1 MEGDVIILDGN
12 LKKTDRRTLYT
23 KMVIKDALLELL
35 ATNSFEKI
43 TVTATCKQAEVSR
56 ATFYLHFDDLTAV
69 LDECLAD
76 ALKIADEADGNPHTD
91 MLKMLQ
97 MITSGEFGTEMLQA
111 NDTLLPA
118 CQRVADLPKYRPIF
132 LDSGLSDYIIKQMF
146 QAEKD
151 RTVPILMEHCH
162 LPKVEA
168 ELLFAFVIY
177 GAFSVNKS
185 MGWNKNRKWYE
196 IQGILIRF
204 ILGGL
209 DVLKKEI

>member
-1 MEGDVIILDGN
+1 MEGK

-35 ATNSFEKI
+35 ATNGFEKI
-43 TVTATCKQAEVSR
+43 TVTAACKQAEVSR

-76 ALKIADEADGNPHTD
+76 ALKIADAAGGNPNTD
-91 MLKMLQ
+91 MLKMLHK
-97 MITSGEFGTEMLQA
+97 IASGEFDTEMLQA

-118 CQRVADLPKYRPIF
+118 CQRAADLPKYRPLF
-132 LDSGLSDYIIKQMF
+132 LDSGLSDYIIKKMF
-146 QAEKD
+146 QAEKE
-151 RTVPILMEHCH
+151 RTVPILMEYCC
-162 LPKVEA
+162 LSKAEA
-168 ELLFAFVIY
+168 EMLFSFVIY

-185 MGWNKNRKWYE
+185 MGWNKDRKWYE
-196 IQGILIRF
+196 IQGVLIRF

>member
-1 MEGDVIILDGN
+1 MEGK

-35 ATNSFEKI
+35 ATNGFEKI
-43 TVTATCKQAEVSR
+43 TVTAACKQAEVSR

-76 ALKIADEADGNPHTD
+76 ALRIADAAGGNPNTD
-91 MLKMLQ
+91 MLKMMH
-97 MITSGEFGTEMLQA
+97 MIASGEFDTEMLQA

-118 CQRVADLPKYRPIF
+118 CQRAADLPKYRPIF
-132 LDSGLSDYIIKQMF
+132 LDSGLSDYIIKKMF
-146 QAEKD
+146 QAEKE
-151 RTVPILMEHCH
+151 RTVPILMEYCC
-162 LPKVEA
+162 LSKAEA
-168 ELLFAFVIY
+168 EMLFSFVIC

-185 MGWNKNRKWYE
+185 MGWNKDRKWYE

>member
-1 MEGDVIILDGN
+1 MEGK

-35 ATNSFEKI
+35 ATNDFEKI
-43 TVTATCKQAEVSR
+43 TVTAACKQAEVSR

-76 ALKIADEADGNPHTD
+76 ALRIADAAGGNPNTD
-91 MLKMLQ
+91 MLKMMH
-97 MITSGEFGTEMLQA
+97 MIASGEFDTEMLQA

-118 CQRVADLPKYRPIF
+118 CQRAADLPKYRPIF
-132 LDSGLSDYIIKQMF
+132 LDSGLSDYIIKKMF
-146 QAEKD
+146 QAEKE
-151 RTVPILMEHCH
+151 RTVPILMEYCC
-162 LPKVEA
+162 LSKAEA
-168 ELLFAFVIY
+168 EMLFSFVIY

-185 MGWNKNRKWYE
+185 MGWNKDRKWYE
-196 IQGILIRF
+196 IQGVLIRF

>member
-1 MEGDVIILDGN
+1 MEGK

-35 ATNSFEKI
+35 ATNGFEKI
-43 TVTATCKQAEVSR
+43 TVTAACKQAEVSR

-76 ALKIADEADGNPHTD
+76 ALKIADAAGGNPNTD
-91 MLKMLQ
+91 MLKMLH
-97 MITSGEFGTEMLQA
+97 MIASGEFDTEMLQA

-118 CQRVADLPKYRPIF
+118 CQRAADLPKYRPLF
-132 LDSGLSDYIIKQMF
+132 LDSGLSDYIIKKMF
-146 QAEKD
+146 QAEKE
-151 RTVPILMEHCH
+151 RTVPILMEYCC
-162 LPKVEA
+162 LSKAEA
-168 ELLFAFVIY
+168 EMLFSFVIY

-185 MGWNKNRKWYE
+185 MGWNKDRKWYE
-196 IQGILIRF
+196 IQGVLIRF

>member
-1 MEGDVIILDGN
+1 MGDVITLEGN

-35 ATNSFEKI
+35 ATNGFEKI
-43 TVTATCKQAEVSR
+43 TVTATCKQADVSR

-76 ALKIADEADGNPHTD
+76 ALKIADAAGGNPNTD
-91 MLKMLQ
+91 MLKMLH
-97 MITSGEFGTEMLQA
+97 MIASGEFDTEMLQA

-118 CQRVADLPKYRPIF
+118 CQRAADLPKYRPLF
-132 LDSGLSDYIIKQMF
+132 LDSGLSDYIIKKMF
-146 QAEKD
+146 QAEKE
-151 RTVPILMEHCH
+151 RTVPILMEYCC
-162 LPKVEA
+162 LSKAEA
-168 ELLFAFVIY
+168 EMLFSFVIY

-185 MGWNKNRKWYE
+185 MGWNKDRKWYE
-196 IQGILIRF
+196 IQGVLIRF

>member
-1 MEGDVIILDGN
+1 MEGK

-35 ATNSFEKI
+35 ATNDFEKI
-43 TVTATCKQAEVSR
+43 TVTAACKQAEVSR

-76 ALKIADEADGNPHTD
+76 ALKIADAAGGNPNTD
-91 MLKMLQ
+91 MLKMLH
-97 MITSGEFGTEMLQA
+97 MIASGEFDTEMLQA

-118 CQRVADLPKYRPIF
+118 CQRAADLTKYRPLF
-132 LDSGLSDYIIKQMF
+132 LDSGLSDYIIKKMF
-146 QAEKD
+146 QAEKE
-151 RTVPILMEHCH
+151 RTVPILMEYCC
-162 LPKVEA
+162 LSKAEA
-168 ELLFAFVIY
+168 EMLFSFVIY

-185 MGWNKNRKWYE
+185 MGWNKDRKWYE
-196 IQGILIRF
+196 IQGVLIRF

>member
-1 MEGDVIILDGN
+1 MEGK

-35 ATNSFEKI
+35 ATNDFKKI
-43 TVTATCKQAEVSR
+43 TVTAACKQAEVSR

-76 ALKIADEADGNPHTD
+76 ALKIADAAGGNPNTD
-91 MLKMLQ
+91 MLKMLH
-97 MITSGEFGTEMLQA
+97 MIASGEFDTEMLQA

-118 CQRVADLPKYRPIF
+118 CQRAADLPKYRPLF
-132 LDSGLSDYIIKQMF
+132 LDSGLSDYIIKKMF
-146 QAEKD
+146 QAEKE
-151 RTVPILMEHCH
+151 RTVPILMEYCC
-162 LPKVEA
+162 LSKAEA
-168 ELLFAFVIY
+168 EMLFSFVIY

-185 MGWNKNRKWYE
+185 MGWNKDRKWYE

>member
-1 MEGDVIILDGN
+1 MEGK

-35 ATNSFEKI
+35 ATNDFEKI
-43 TVTATCKQAEVSR
+43 TVTAACKQAEVSR

-76 ALKIADEADGNPHTD
+76 ALRIADAAGGNPNTD
-91 MLKMLQ
+91 MLKMMH
-97 MITSGEFGTEMLQA
+97 MIASGEFDTEMLQA

-118 CQRVADLPKYRPIF
+118 CQRAADLPKYRPLF
-132 LDSGLSDYIIKQMF
+132 LDSGLSDYIIKKMF
-146 QAEKD
+146 QAEKE
-151 RTVPILMEHCH
+151 RTVPILMEYCC
-162 LPKVEA
+162 LSKAEA
-168 ELLFAFVIY
+168 EMLFSFVIY

-185 MGWNKNRKWYE
+185 MGWNKDRKWYE
-196 IQGILIRF
+196 IQGVLIRF

>member
-1 MEGDVIILDGN
+1 MEGK

-35 ATNSFEKI
+35 ATNGFEKI
-43 TVTATCKQAEVSR
+43 TVTAACKQAEVSR

-76 ALKIADEADGNPHTD
+76 ALRIADAAGGNPNTD
-91 MLKMLQ
+91 MLKMMH
-97 MITSGEFGTEMLQA
+97 MIASGEFDTEMLQA

-118 CQRVADLPKYRPIF
+118 CQRAADLPKYRPIF
-132 LDSGLSDYIIKQMF
+132 LDSGLSDYIIKKMF
-146 QAEKD
+146 QAEKE
-151 RTVPILMEHCH
+151 RTVPILMEYCC
-162 LPKVEA
+162 LSKAEA
-168 ELLFAFVIY
+168 EMLFSFVIY

-185 MGWNKNRKWYE
+185 MGWNKDRKWYE
-196 IQGILIRF
+196 IQGVLIRF

>member
-1 MEGDVIILDGN
+1 MEGK

-35 ATNSFEKI
+35 ATNDFEKI
-43 TVTATCKQAEVSR
+43 TVTAACKQAEVSR

-76 ALKIADEADGNPHTD
+76 ALRIADAAGGNPNTD
-91 MLKMLQ
+91 MLKMLH
-97 MITSGEFGTEMLQA
+97 MIASGEFDTEMLQA

-118 CQRVADLPKYRPIF
+118 CQRAADLPKYRPIF
-132 LDSGLSDYIIKQMF
+132 LDSGLSDYIIKKMF
-146 QAEKD
+146 QAEKE
-151 RTVPILMEHCH
+151 RTVPILMEYCC
-162 LPKVEA
+162 LSKAEA
-168 ELLFAFVIY
+168 EMLFSFVIY

-185 MGWNKNRKWYE
+185 MGWNKDRKWYE
-196 IQGILIRF
+196 IQGVLIRF

>member
-1 MEGDVIILDGN
+1 MEGK

-35 ATNSFEKI
+35 ATNGFEKI
-43 TVTATCKQAEVSR
+43 TVTAACKQAEVSR

-76 ALKIADEADGNPHTD
+76 ALRIADEADGNPNTD
-91 MLKMLQ
+91 MLKMLH
-97 MITSGEFGTEMLQA
+97 MITSGEYDTEMLRA
-111 NDTLLPA
+111 NESLLPA

-132 LDSGLSDYIIKQMF
+132 LDSGLSDYIIKKMF
-146 QAEKD
+146 QAEKE
-151 RTVPILMEHCH
+151 RTVPILMEYCC
-162 LPKVEA
+162 LSKAEA
-168 ELLFAFVIY
+168 EMLFSFVIY

-185 MGWNKNRKWYE
+185 MGWNKDRKWYE
-196 IQGILIRF
+196 IQGVLIRF

>member
-1 MEGDVIILDGN
+1 MEGK

-23 KMVIKDALLELL
+23 KMVIKDALLDLL
-35 ATNSFEKI
+35 ATNGFEKI
-43 TVTATCKQAEVSR
+43 TVTAACKQAEVSR

-76 ALKIADEADGNPHTD
+76 ALKIADAAGGNPNTD
-91 MLKMLQ
+91 MLKMLH
-97 MITSGEFGTEMLQA
+97 MIASGEFDTEMLQA

-118 CQRVADLPKYRPIF
+118 CQRAADLPKYRPLF
-132 LDSGLSDYIIKQMF
+132 LDSGLSDYIIKKMF
-146 QAEKD
+146 QAEKE
-151 RTVPILMEHCH
+151 RTVPILMEYCC
-162 LPKVEA
+162 LPKAEA
-168 ELLFAFVIY
+168 EMLFSFVIY

-185 MGWNKNRKWYE
+185 MGWNKDRKWYE
-196 IQGILIRF
+196 IQGVLIRF

>member
-1 MEGDVIILDGN
+1 MEGK

-35 ATNSFEKI
+35 ATNDFEKI
-43 TVTATCKQAEVSR
+43 TVTAACKQAEVSR

-76 ALKIADEADGNPHTD
+76 ALKIADAAGGNPNTD
-91 MLKMLQ
+91 MLKMLH
-97 MITSGEFGTEMLQA
+97 MIASGEFDTEMLQA

-118 CQRVADLPKYRPIF
+118 CQRAADLPKYRPLF
-132 LDSGLSDYIIKQMF
+132 LDSGLSDYIIKKMF
-146 QAEKD
+146 QAEKE
-151 RTVPILMEHCH
+151 RTVPILMEYCC
-162 LPKVEA
+162 LSKAEA
-168 ELLFAFVIY
+168 EMLFSFVIY

-185 MGWNKNRKWYE
+185 MGWNKDRKWYE

-209 DVLKKEI
+209 DVLKKEK

>member
-1 MEGDVIILDGN
+1 MEGK

-35 ATNSFEKI
+35 ATNDFKKI
-43 TVTATCKQAEVSR
+43 TVTAACKQAEVSR

-76 ALKIADEADGNPHTD
+76 ALKIADAADGNPNTD
-91 MLKMLQ
+91 MLKMLH
-97 MITSGEFGTEMLQA
+97 MIASGEFDTEMLQA

-118 CQRVADLPKYRPIF
+118 CQRAADLPKYRPLF
-132 LDSGLSDYIIKQMF
+132 LDSGLSDYIIKKMF
-146 QAEKD
+146 QAEKE
-151 RTVPILMEHCH
+151 RTVPILMEYCC
-162 LPKVEA
+162 LSKAEA
-168 ELLFAFVIY
+168 EMLFAFVIY

-185 MGWNKNRKWYE
+185 MGWNKDRKWYE
-196 IQGILIRF
+196 IQGVLIRF

>member
-1 MEGDVIILDGN
+1 MEGK

-35 ATNSFEKI
+35 ATNGFEKI
-43 TVTATCKQAEVSR
+43 TVTAACKQAEVSR

-76 ALKIADEADGNPHTD
+76 ALRIADAAGGNPNTD
-91 MLKMLQ
+91 MLKMLH
-97 MITSGEFGTEMLQA
+97 MIASGEFDTEMLQA

-118 CQRVADLPKYRPIF
+118 CQRAADLPKYRPLF
-132 LDSGLSDYIIKQMF
+132 LDSGLSDYIIKKMF
-146 QAEKD
+146 QAEKE
-151 RTVPILMEHCH
+151 RTVPILMEYCC
-162 LPKVEA
+162 LSKAEA
-168 ELLFAFVIY
+168 EMLFSFVIY

-185 MGWNKNRKWYE
+185 MGWNKDRKWYE
-196 IQGILIRF
+196 IQGVLIRF

>member
-1 MEGDVIILDGN
+1 MEGK

-35 ATNSFEKI
+35 ATNDFEKI
-43 TVTATCKQAEVSR
+43 TVTAACKQAEVSR

-76 ALKIADEADGNPHTD
+76 ALKIADAAGGNPNTD
-91 MLKMLQ
+91 MLKMLH
-97 MITSGEFGTEMLQA
+97 MIASGEFDTEMLQA

-118 CQRVADLPKYRPIF
+118 CQRAADLPKYRPLF
-132 LDSGLSDYIIKQMF
+132 LDSGLSDYIIKKMF
-146 QAEKD
+146 QAEKE
-151 RTVPILMEHCH
+151 RTVPILMEYCC
-162 LPKVEA
+162 LSKAEA
-168 ELLFAFVIY
+168 EMLFSFVIY

-185 MGWNKNRKWYE
+185 MGWNKDRKWYE
-196 IQGILIRF
+196 IQGVLIRF

>member
-1 MEGDVIILDGN
+1 MEGK

-35 ATNSFEKI
+35 ATNDFEKI
-43 TVTATCKQAEVSR
+43 TVTAACKQAEVSR

-76 ALKIADEADGNPHTD
+76 ALKIADAAGGNPNTD
-91 MLKMLQ
+91 MLKMLH
-97 MITSGEFGTEMLQA
+97 MIASGEFDTEMLQA

-118 CQRVADLPKYRPIF
+118 CQRAADLPKYRPLF
-132 LDSGLSDYIIKQMF
+132 LDSGLSDYIIKKMF
-146 QAEKD
+146 QAEKE
-151 RTVPILMEHCH
+151 RTVPILMEYCC
-162 LPKVEA
+162 LSKAEA
-168 ELLFAFVIY
+168 EMLFSFVIY

-185 MGWNKNRKWYE
+185 MGWNKDRKWYE

>member
-1 MEGDVIILDGN
+1 MDSSF
-12 LKKTDRRTLYT
+12 KKTDRRTLYT

-35 ATNSFEKI
+35 AANSFEKI

-56 ATFYLHFDDLTAV
+56 ATFYLYFDDLTAV

-76 ALKIADEADGNPHTD
+76 ALKIADEADGNPNTD
-91 MLKMLQ
+91 MLKMLH
-97 MITSGEFGTEMLQA
+97 MITSGEYDTEMLRA
-111 NDTLLPA
+111 NESLLPA

-132 LDSGLSDYIIKQMF
+132 LDSGLSDYIIKKMF
-146 QAEKD
+146 QAEKE
-151 RTVPILMEHCH
+151 RTVPILMEYCC
-162 LPKVEA
+162 LSKAEA
-168 ELLFAFVIY
+168 EMLFSFVIY

-185 MGWNKNRKWYE
+185 MGWNKDRKWYE
-196 IQGILIRF
+196 IQGVLIRF

>member
-1 MEGDVIILDGN
+1 MGDVIILEGK

-35 ATNSFEKI
+35 ATNDFEKI
-43 TVTATCKQAEVSR
+43 TVTAACKQAEVSR

-76 ALKIADEADGNPHTD
+76 ALKIADAAGGNPNTD
-91 MLKMLQ
+91 MLKMLH
-97 MITSGEFGTEMLQA
+97 MIASGEFDTEMLQA

-118 CQRVADLPKYRPIF
+118 CQRAADLPKYRPLF
-132 LDSGLSDYIIKQMF
+132 LDSGLSDYIIKKMF
-146 QAEKD
+146 QAEKE
-151 RTVPILMEHCH
+151 RTVPILMEYCC
-162 LPKVEA
+162 LSKAEA
-168 ELLFAFVIY
+168 EMLFSFVIY

-185 MGWNKNRKWYE
+185 MGWNKDRKWYE
-196 IQGILIRF
+196 IQGVLIRF

>member
-1 MEGDVIILDGN
+1 MEGK

-35 ATNSFEKI
+35 ATNDFEKI
-43 TVTATCKQAEVSR
+43 TVTAACKQAEVSR

-76 ALKIADEADGNPHTD
+76 ALKIADAAGGNPNTD
-91 MLKMLQ
+91 MLKMLH
-97 MITSGEFGTEMLQA
+97 MIASGEFDTEMLQA

-118 CQRVADLPKYRPIF
+118 CQRAADLPKYRPIF
-132 LDSGLSDYIIKQMF
+132 LDSGLSDYIIKKMF
-146 QAEKD
+146 QAEKE
-151 RTVPILMEHCH
+151 RTVPILMEYCC
-162 LPKVEA
+162 LSKAAA
-168 ELLFAFVIY
+168 EMLFSFVIY

-185 MGWNKNRKWYE
+185 MGWNKDRKWYE
-196 IQGILIRF
+196 IQGVLIRF